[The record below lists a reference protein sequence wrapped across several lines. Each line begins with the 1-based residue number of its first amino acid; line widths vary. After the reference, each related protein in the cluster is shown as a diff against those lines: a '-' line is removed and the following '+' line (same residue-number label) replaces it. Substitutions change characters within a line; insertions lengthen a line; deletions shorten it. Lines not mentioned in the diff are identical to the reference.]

1 MSVTAREPRTAKPER
16 DAKEASGAAAEAAE
30 EQAAGAPEERAKAAR
45 KPTAEAAAEARSKS
59 SGTAA
64 GARREARESAAEVRG
79 EPGRTPAE
87 ASPHTPAATRLFGS
101 RGRHRRPRPRKV
113 LLAAG
118 GLALAAG
125 ALSLV
130 RMSPDSGVSGLGA
143 TESGPAPAPGTDAEP
158 DRSTNAA
165 ATLTPNAPKAT
176 PSATSAMGGLGTAPT
191 TDSIAVPTPART
203 TTAPHGPGGTPAP
216 TPPAAGPG
224 TPTPEPPPTTPRA
237 TASAPAPET
246 PGGPPT
252 SPTPTQQPRPD
263 DNSVCI
269 PIIGLCVD
277 PLPLSD

>member
-1 MSVTAREPRTAKPER
+1 MSVTAREPRTP
-16 DAKEASGAAAEAAE
+16 EAAE
-30 EQAAGAPEERAKAAR
+30 ERAADTAGEPTEKAVQKPTAKAAAKAR
-45 KPTAEAAAEARSKS
+45 PKATVRTAEALPDS
-59 SGTAA
+59 
-64 GARREARESAAEVRG
+64 
-79 EPGRTPAE
+79 
-87 ASPHTPAATRLFGS
+87 PAATRLFAP

-143 TESGPAPAPGTDAEP
+143 TESDPAPAPGTDAEP

-191 TDSIAVPTPART
+191 TDSIVVPTPART
-203 TTAPHGPGGTPAP
+203 ATTAPHGPGGAPAP
-216 TPPAAGPG
+216 TPPAARPG
-224 TPTPEPPPTTPRA
+224 TQTPEPPTTTPRA
-237 TASAPAPET
+237 PRPTTPAPET
-246 PGGPPT
+246 PGRPPT
-252 SPTPTQQPRPD
+252 TPPPTQPQPD

-269 PIIGLCVD
+269 PIIGLCVA
-277 PLPLSD
+277 PLPLDD

>member
-1 MSVTAREPRTAKPER
+1 MSVTARGPRTPEPER
-16 DAKEASGAAAEAAE
+16 DAKEAPGTTAMEAAE
-30 EQAAGAPEERAKAAR
+30 ERAAGVAGERAADTAGEPAEKAAQQPEAARQPTAKAAAKAR
-45 KPTAEAAAEARSKS
+45 PEATVTTAEA
-59 SGTAA
+59 
-64 GARREARESAAEVRG
+64 
-79 EPGRTPAE
+79 PCD
-87 ASPHTPAATRLFGS
+87 SPATRLFGP

-143 TESGPAPAPGTDAEP
+143 TESDPAPAPGTDAEP

-191 TDSIAVPTPART
+191 TDSIVVPTPART
-203 TTAPHGPGGTPAP
+203 ATTAPHGPGGAPAP
-216 TPPAAGPG
+216 TPPSALPG
-224 TPTPEPPPTTPRA
+224 TQTPEPSTTTPRA
-237 TASAPAPET
+237 TAPAPET
-246 PGGPPT
+246 PGRPPT
-252 SPTPTQQPRPD
+252 TPPPTQQPQPD

-277 PLPLSD
+277 PLPLDD